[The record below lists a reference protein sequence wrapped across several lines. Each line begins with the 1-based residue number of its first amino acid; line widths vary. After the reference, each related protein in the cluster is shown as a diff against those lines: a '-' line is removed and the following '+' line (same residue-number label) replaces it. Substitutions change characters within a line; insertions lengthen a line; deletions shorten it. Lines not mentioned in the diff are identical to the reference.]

1 MRYVANRLRV
11 IRQVRYSLSCEKSID
26 LELFLNGLPVAT
38 VELKTDFTQSIGDA
52 IDQYRFDRDQQPK
65 GQGAEPL
72 LSFPNGALVHFAVS
86 NKEVA
91 MVTRLQGKETVFLPF
106 NQGDGGAAG
115 NPVNPQ
121 GGHRTAYLWEKVWA
135 RESWLEILGRYLIA
149 RKDKKKQIES
159 IIFPRFHQL
168 DVTRRIQSAVLGD
181 GAGGKYLVQH
191 SAGSGKRNSI
201 AWTAHFLAELHDADH
216 KKIFDTVLVVSDR
229 TVIDTQLQEALF
241 DFQRQTGVVATIK
254 GSEGSKSKELAA
266 ALSGNKKIVVCT
278 IQTFSALHKAMLDLT
293 KQGKRFAVIADEA
306 QSSQTGEAAAKL
318 KSVLSPKELAE
329 LKDGGEISMDDVMTE
344 ADRAAGIT
352 WQGKVKLG
360 DQWQGEPIRVVRVEV
375 DGKQLLLATD
385 LEIEAELIALIYRY
399 RWQIELFFKWLK
411 SILGCRHLMAESPE
425 GVTIQIY
432 SALIAALMLQA
443 LTGKRPGKRAMEL
456 IQMYLMGYA
465 YLKEVIALL
474 GVEKTAK

>member
-1 MRYVANRLRV
+1 LRYVANRLRV